1 LQAPRRSF
9 ADYASAM
16 RLVVLTFAVLPLAG
30 CAHDATCPIVG
41 EQGFVEI
48 EGRLRGSAGLVL
60 TRSGAAEEASNDC
73 DVTKS
78 EPNLCAP
85 SSVDDVC
92 VACLKLAC
100 CMESAEWF
108 NGASSA
114 GADVV
119 ACVNEHCVN
128 ECPRAM

>member
-1 LQAPRRSF
+1 
-9 ADYASAM
+9 M
-16 RLVVLTFAVLPLAG
+16 RLVVLTFAVLFAG
-30 CAHDATCPIVG
+30 CAHDSECPNV
-41 EQGFVEI
+41 EAYGFAEI
-48 EGRLRGSAGLVL
+48 AGRLRSSAGLSI
-60 TRSGAAEEASNDC
+60 SGSGVAASAGNEC

-85 SSVDDVC
+85 SAADDVC

-108 NGASSA
+108 NGTRGA

-119 ACVNEHCVN
+119 ACVNDHCVS